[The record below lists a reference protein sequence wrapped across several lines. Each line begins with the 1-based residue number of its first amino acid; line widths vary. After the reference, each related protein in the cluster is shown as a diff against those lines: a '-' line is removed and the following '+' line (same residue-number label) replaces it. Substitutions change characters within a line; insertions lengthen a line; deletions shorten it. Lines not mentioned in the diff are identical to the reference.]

1 MKISHKD
8 GRVKERMGSMR
19 VMGVMGV
26 VLVAVLV
33 SGCGTQN
40 PFGRD
45 GGESTAEEDAVVI
58 GGYTQTV
65 NSASADT
72 TIAPVLNGNNNTVI
86 IVVGDGNEPESVNQR
101 DVPVGVEEPGA
112 GAGE

>member
-1 MKISHKD
+1 
-8 GRVKERMGSMR
+8 MR
-19 VMGVMGV
+19 VMGIMGV
-26 VLVAVLV
+26 LVVAVLV

-40 PFGRD
+40 PFGND

-72 TIAPVLNGNNNTVI
+72 TIAPVLNGNNNVVI
-86 IVVGDGNEPESVNQR
+86 INTGGGDAEGANRHDEAPAEDRGSE
-101 DVPVGVEEPGA
+101 VEEVQGS
-112 GAGE
+112 

>member
-1 MKISHKD
+1 
-8 GRVKERMGSMR
+8 MR
-19 VMGVMGV
+19 VMGIMGV
-26 VLVAVLV
+26 LVVAVLV
-33 SGCGTQN
+33 SGCGN
-40 PFGRD
+40 E

-101 DVPVGVEEPGA
+101 DVPVGMAEPGA

>member
-1 MKISHKD
+1 
-8 GRVKERMGSMR
+8 MR
-19 VMGVMGV
+19 SMGVMGV
-26 VLVAVLV
+26 LVVAVLV
-33 SGCGTQN
+33 GGCGTQN
-40 PFGRD
+40 PFGNE

-65 NSASADT
+65 NQASQDT

-101 DVPVGVEEPGA
+101 DVPAPAKDRGSEVEEVQGS
-112 GAGE
+112 

>member
-1 MKISHKD
+1 
-8 GRVKERMGSMR
+8 MR

-26 VLVAVLV
+26 VLTAVLV

-40 PFGRD
+40 PFGND

-65 NSASADT
+65 NQASEDVT
-72 TIAPVLNGNNNTVI
+72 VAPVIEGNNNTVI
-86 IVVGDGNEPESVNQR
+86 VVIGDGNAPESVNQR
-101 DVPVGVEEPGA
+101 DVPVEVEVVEE
-112 GAGE
+112 